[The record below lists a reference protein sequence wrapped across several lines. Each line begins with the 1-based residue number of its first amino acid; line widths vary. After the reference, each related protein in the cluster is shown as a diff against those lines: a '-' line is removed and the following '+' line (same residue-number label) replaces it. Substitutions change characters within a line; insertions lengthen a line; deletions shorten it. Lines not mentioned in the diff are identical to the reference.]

1 MSTRVQIINGYRL
14 KNQLLTG
21 QTSMVWEVTQEATGR
36 PYAMKLLLPE
46 RINDSEHRGYLQNE
60 AKVGLQLH
68 HPKIIK
74 IFEYFPIRDN
84 PHFVM
89 ELFPGNNLKQRIMRK
104 SEILDEH
111 MASIIEQTA
120 DALAYMHERKWLHK
134 DIKPDNVL
142 VNGAGEVRLIDFAL
156 SQRIGMSWQRLFKKK
171 GGVVKGTRSYMS
183 PEQIR
188 GETLD
193 ERADVYGFG
202 CTLYELLT
210 GRPPFRADTPKRL
223 LEKHLYE
230 QPRSVYIHNPALTR
244 EIDDL
249 IMRMLAKERKDRI
262 ENLRDF
268 LAKFR
273 NIKIYNDQ
281 AKQPSK

>member
-1 MSTRVQIINGYRL
+1 MSTGSVVINGYRL
-14 KNQLLTG
+14 KNLLLTG
-21 QTSMVWEVTQEATGR
+21 QTSQVWEVTQETTGR
-36 PYAMKLLLPE
+36 PYALKLLLPE
-46 RINDSEHRGYLQNE
+46 RISDSEHRGYLQNE
-60 AKVGLQLH
+60 AKVGLQLQ

-120 DALAYMHERKWLHK
+120 DALAYMHEKKWLHK
-134 DIKPDNVL
+134 DMKPDNVL
-142 VNGAGEVRLIDFAL
+142 VNGAGEIRLIDFAL
-156 SQRIGMSWQRLFKKK
+156 SERIGLSWQRLFKQRR
-171 GGVVKGTRSYMS
+171 GVVKGTRSYMS

-188 GETLD
+188 GDSLD
-193 ERADVYGFG
+193 ERADLYSFG

-210 GRPPFRADTPKRL
+210 GRPPFRADTPKKL

-230 QPRSVYIHNPALTR
+230 QPRSVYLFNPALTR
-244 EIDDL
+244 EMDEL
-249 IMRMLAKERKDRI
+249 IMRMLAKDRKDRFD
-262 ENLRDF
+262 NLRDF
-268 LAKFR
+268 LARFR
-273 NIKIYNDQ
+273 AVKIYTGESKQ
-281 AKQPSK
+281 ASK